1 MLCLEVKL
9 SGLSI
14 GRFNFVPLQSS
25 FGSFCILHNFL
36 FSPLILGGGGG
47 GGVQKGWNPGVKKAG
62 ILQSEMRE
70 ERYFQ

>member
-25 FGSFCILHNFL
+25 FGPFCILHNFL

-47 GGVQKGWNPGVKKAG
+47 TEGLEPRSKEGGNSTV
-62 ILQSEMRE
+62 
-70 ERYFQ
+70 